1 MLKEFVEKIC
11 DLSICT
17 AERGGRLLTSK
28 PLIPVRETEPAPLKA
43 RTLAAVLEYAER
55 FASED
60 MESGD
65 VFVHVE
71 DFRTVHIR
79 GRLYGAENQRD
90 TFLTAEAYEVAHKFG
105 ANLTLEDFIVY
116 LQSAFVQDENTAR
129 ILRVVGNIVEEGGTE
144 YADDG
149 VTQRVTARSGIT
161 RREIVDLPNPV
172 ELRPYRTF
180 PDAEQPQGLFV
191 LRIRPSVESGGKPT
205 CMLVEADGGA
215 WKNKAIANIK
225 QWFADNHL
233 SVGILG

>member
-1 MLKEFVEKIC
+1 MLKSFVEKIC

-17 AERGGRLLTSK
+17 AEKGGRLLTSK
-28 PLIPVRETEPAPLKA
+28 PLNAVRESEPAPLKA

-55 FASED
+55 FAKED
-60 MESGD
+60 MESGED

-71 DFRTVHIR
+71 DYKTVHVR
-79 GRLYGAENQRD
+79 GVLYGVEKQRD
-90 TFLTAEAYEVAHKFG
+90 CFLTAEAYEVSHKFG

-116 LQSAFVQDENTAR
+116 LQSAFVQDENTAK
-129 ILRVVGNIVEEGGTE
+129 ILRVVGNIVEDNATE

-149 VTQRVTARSGIT
+149 VTQRVTARSGIA

-172 ELRPYRTF
+172 TLRPYRTF
-180 PDAEQPQGLFV
+180 PDAEQPEGLFV
-191 LRIRPSVESGGKPT
+191 LRINKSEGGKPT

-215 WKNKAIANIK
+215 WKSKAIENIK
-225 QWFADNHL
+225 RWFDDNSL